1 MKANANLE
9 GAAAG
14 VEHRK
19 EREVFPSLIH
29 ARPPLPHGGKFSR
42 TDAVRALRR
51 RPSASAHLRM
61 SEQTN
66 KTRPPGGGPGFRPGG
81 ACEPTRAVLVFFL
94 QKSATVA
101 HCAVNGTAHAQL
113 FSVMAEREIEWKGR
127 HATDRN

>member
-42 TDAVRALRR
+42 TDALPLRR
-51 RPSASAHLRM
+51 RRPFAHSRLEDSDGRT
-61 SEQTN
+61 SP
-66 KTRPPGGGPGFRPGG
+66 TRGGGADFRTRG
-81 ACEPTRAVLVFFL
+81 ACEPTRPVLGNYFP
-94 QKSATVA
+94 KERHDRRSTPIWRTRADK
-101 HCAVNGTAHAQL
+101 
-113 FSVMAEREIEWKGR
+113 FSPPRGARRCRASIRRK
-127 HATDRN
+127 